1 MEPSTC
7 PESISDNPKSIS
19 DNPKSALGWLS
30 QFAYFLRF
38 HFQTFFEKVDLPQ
51 PLWNFVQEQKVTS
64 GDPLLINFFKKVRSR
79 NVFLLN
85 FSISGHRTSFR
96 ENNQKKT
103 LFHFKPS
110 GSHFTETLFQTSTPC
125 RVHPGSLYPG
135 ISDLCTAPAE
145 EFSKPVQPQPQRA
158 QG

>member
-30 QFAYFLRF
+30 QFAYFFEISLSNIF
-38 HFQTFFEKVDLPQ
+38 SKKLTSHSPSGISSKSKKLLQVILYLSAFSKKFGLEDFFLKIPSS
-51 PLWNFVQEQKVTS
+51 F
-64 GDPLLINFFKKVRSR
+64 LIFE
-79 NVFLLN
+79 L
-85 FSISGHRTSFR
+85 FSSEFYQ
-96 ENNQKKT
+96 NP

-125 RVHPGSLYPG
+125 RVPS
-135 ISDLCTAPAE
+135 
-145 EFSKPVQPQPQRA
+145 R
-158 QG
+158 